1 MKKIIP
7 VLLCTI
13 FVMLIIGPVD
23 SIYADVY
30 VEEPSEDDVWDGWHT
45 GGYSTKDSK
54 WEIHVQ
60 IVVRNSVG
68 QLVGISEAAGGVY
81 VPHKITDNAFD
92 TLLPGKMT
100 IVTIDGVE
108 YEKRQFS
115 DSYQVGTVG
124 YDKDSISNQPGLW
137 LVRICGELANSV
149 GAECVHIFQVRA
161 AQVVVDN
168 DEIVT
173 TNWTI
178 LRELG

>member
-13 FVMLIIGPVD
+13 FVMLIMGSIH
-23 SIYADVY
+23 SIYADETNNKETY
-30 VEEPSEDDVWDGWHT
+30 EDDITLV
-45 GGYSTKDSK
+45 STKDSK

-81 VPHKITDNAFD
+81 VPHKITDNAFE
-92 TLLPGKMT
+92 TVLPGEIT
-100 IVTIDGVE
+100 IVTIDDVK
-108 YEKRQFS
+108 YEKLQFS

-178 LRELG
+178 LRQLG

>member
-1 MKKIIP
+1 
-7 VLLCTI
+7 
-13 FVMLIIGPVD
+13 MLIIGPVD

-81 VPHKITDNAFD
+81 VPHKITDNAFE
-92 TLLPGKMT
+92 TVLPGEIT
-100 IVTIDGVE
+100 IVTIDDVK
-108 YEKRQFS
+108 YEKLQFS
-115 DSYQVGTVG
+115 DSYQVSTGI
-124 YDKDSISNQPGLW
+124 YDEAGMNNHPGLW
-137 LVRICGELANSV
+137 LVRICGVADVV
-149 GAECVHIFQVRA
+149 GAECIHIFQVRA
-161 AQVVVDN
+161 AQVVIDK

-173 TNWTI
+173 SNWTI
-178 LRELG
+178 LRELI

>member
-13 FVMLIIGPVD
+13 FAMLITGSIH
-23 SIYADVY
+23 SIYADETNN
-30 VEEPSEDDVWDGWHT
+30 EEPYEDDITLV
-45 GGYSTKDSK
+45 STKDSK

-81 VPHKITDNAFD
+81 VPHKITDNAFE
-92 TLLPGKMT
+92 TILPGEIT
-100 IVTIDGVE
+100 IVTIDDVK
-108 YEKRQFS
+108 YEKLQFS

-124 YDKDSISNQPGLW
+124 YDNDSISYQPGLW
-137 LVRICGELANSV
+137 LVRICGVADVV
-149 GAECVHIFQVRA
+149 GAECIHIFQVRA
-161 AQVVVDN
+161 AQVVIDK

-178 LRELG
+178 LRELI

>member
-13 FVMLIIGPVD
+13 FAMLITGSIH
-23 SIYADVY
+23 SIYADETNNKETY
-30 VEEPSEDDVWDGWHT
+30 EDDITLV
-45 GGYSTKDSK
+45 STKDSK

-81 VPHKITDNAFD
+81 VPHKITDNAFE
-92 TLLPGKMT
+92 TVLPGEIT
-100 IVTIDGVE
+100 IVTIDDVK
-108 YEKRQFS
+108 YEKLQFS
-115 DSYQVGTVG
+115 DSYQVSTGI
-124 YDKDSISNQPGLW
+124 YDEAGMNNHPGLW
-137 LVRICGELANSV
+137 LVRICGVADVV
-149 GAECVHIFQVRA
+149 GAECIHIFQVRA

-178 LRELG
+178 LRELI

>member
-13 FVMLIIGPVD
+13 FVMLIIYPVH
-23 SIYADVY
+23 SIYADETNN
-30 VEEPSEDDVWDGWHT
+30 EETYEDDITLV
-45 GGYSTKDSK
+45 STKDSK

-81 VPHKITDNAFD
+81 VPHKITDNAFE
-92 TLLPGKMT
+92 TVLPGEIT
-100 IVTIDGVE
+100 IVTIDDVK
-108 YEKRQFS
+108 YEKLQFS
-115 DSYQVGTVG
+115 DSYQVSTGI
-124 YDKDSISNQPGLW
+124 YDEAGMNNHPGLW
-137 LVRICGELANSV
+137 LVRICGVADVV
-149 GAECVHIFQVRA
+149 GAECIHIFQVRA
-161 AQVVVDN
+161 AQVVIDK

-178 LRELG
+178 LRQLG

>member
-13 FVMLIIGPVD
+13 FVMLIMGSIH
-23 SIYADVY
+23 SIYADETNNKETY
-30 VEEPSEDDVWDGWHT
+30 EDDITLV
-45 GGYSTKDSK
+45 STKDSK

-81 VPHKITDNAFD
+81 VPHKITDNAFE
-92 TLLPGKMT
+92 TVLPGEIT
-100 IVTIDGVE
+100 IVTIDDVK
-108 YEKRQFS
+108 YEKLQFS
-115 DSYQVGTVG
+115 DSYQVSTGI
-124 YDKDSISNQPGLW
+124 YDEAGMNNHPGLW
-137 LVRICGELANSV
+137 LVRICGVADVV
-149 GAECVHIFQVRA
+149 GAECIHIFQVRA

-178 LRELG
+178 LRELI

>member
-13 FVMLIIGPVD
+13 FVMLIMGSIH
-23 SIYADVY
+23 SIYADETNNKETY
-30 VEEPSEDDVWDGWHT
+30 EDDITLV
-45 GGYSTKDSK
+45 STKDSK

-81 VPHKITDNAFD
+81 VPHKITDNAFE
-92 TLLPGKMT
+92 TVLPGEIT
-100 IVTIDGVE
+100 IVTIDDVK
-108 YEKRQFS
+108 YEKLQFS
-115 DSYQVGTVG
+115 DSYQVSTGI
-124 YDKDSISNQPGLW
+124 YDEAGMNNHPGLW
-137 LVRICGELANSV
+137 LVRICGVADVV
-149 GAECVHIFQVRA
+149 GAECIHIFQVRA
-161 AQVVVDN
+161 AQVVIDK

-178 LRELG
+178 LRELI